1 MTRTALWG
9 LMALLAATPA
19 AFADGIPI
27 VTNSLGTVTWVEY
40 SPDPVYSPGKAYYP
54 TVLKQGNTYTMW
66 SDGDSGVQV
75 ATSNDGI
82 TWTPGATVTGLS
94 GARHTVVE
102 NIGGTYRM

>member
-1 MTRTALWG
+1 
-9 LMALLAATPA
+9 
-19 AFADGIPI
+19 
-27 VTNSLGTVTWVEY
+27 
-40 SPDPVYSPGKAYYP
+40 
-54 TVLKQGNTYTMW
+54 MW